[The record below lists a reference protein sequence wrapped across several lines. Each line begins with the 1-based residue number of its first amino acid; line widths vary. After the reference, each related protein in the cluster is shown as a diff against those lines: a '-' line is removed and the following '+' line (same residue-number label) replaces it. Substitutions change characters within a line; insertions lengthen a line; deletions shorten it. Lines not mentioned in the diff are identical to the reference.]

1 MPGEHFVLKDLSFYE
16 RAREAD
22 AKACQEHLDQR
33 EEKRQERT
41 PRKAP
46 VKERAWREEVGEKG
60 RESSPA
66 VRSLTAKKKKKKTI
80 AQALQVVS
88 PALDF

>member
-22 AKACQEHLDQR
+22 AKACHLDQR

-46 VKERAWREEVGEKG
+46 VKERAGREEVGEKG

>member
-46 VKERAWREEVGEKG
+46 VKERAWREEVWRERTRIFSRGPFFDCKEEEKENHCAG
-60 RESSPA
+60 SPG
-66 VRSLTAKKKKKKTI
+66 S
-80 AQALQVVS
+80 VS
-88 PALDF
+88 GS